1 MIKTILQIVTIGLV
15 AALLAVGNNLVNPNK
30 VPWIGNWPSLSDN
43 TDSVWVSPSYDA
55 KSDPPTLRLAEAFDR
70 FASKTYLF
78 VDAREPEEYQL
89 GHIEGAIN
97 LPFDTFDDHWA
108 QVEPLLP
115 KDAKIVTYCS
125 GSECDASLMLA
136 RLLIQ
141 RYGYKNIEIFFG
153 GWPAWTM
160 HKLPIDGA
168 YDE

>member
-1 MIKTILQIVTIGLV
+1 MNKTILQIAVICFV

-30 VPWIGNWPSLSDN
+30 PWVDWPSYSDN
-43 TDSVWVSPSYDA
+43 SDSVWVSPSYDA
-55 KSDPPTLRLAEAFDR
+55 NSDPPTLRLAEAFDR
-70 FASKTYLF
+70 FVSRTYLF
-78 VDAREPEEYQL
+78 VDAREPEEYQS
-89 GHIEGAIN
+89 GHIKNAIN

-125 GSECDASLMLA
+125 GSECDASLLLA

-141 RYGYKNIEIFFG
+141 KYGYQNIEIFFG
-153 GWPAWTM
+153 GWPAWNK
-160 HKLPIDGA
+160 HKLPIDGK